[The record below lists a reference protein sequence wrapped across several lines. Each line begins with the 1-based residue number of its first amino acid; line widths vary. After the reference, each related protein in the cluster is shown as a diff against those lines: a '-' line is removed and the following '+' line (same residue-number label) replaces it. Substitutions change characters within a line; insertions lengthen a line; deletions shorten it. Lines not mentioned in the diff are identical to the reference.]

1 MKTFRITNEK
11 DELLVE
17 TDLTKFQTLDRLMM
31 IAARE
36 YKRAGKEEDLKRM
49 IGMLQAMT
57 L

>member
-1 MKTFRITNEK
+1 MKTFKLKQEK
-11 DELLVE
+11 EMLLIE
-17 TDLTKFQTLDRLMM
+17 TDLTKFQTLDRLIM

-36 YKRAGKEEDLKRM
+36 YKRAGKEADLNRM